1 MTRRSRRPR
10 LAVLIDAENACAAHA
25 ARVMEKVRELGRPTV
40 RWAYGD
46 WTTPNLTPWKRIV
59 NRLGIRPQQQF
70 RYLRGKNTSDFA
82 LVMDAMQIL
91 YTRRADG
98 FCIVSSDSD
107 YIGLAA
113 RIQEAGL
120 LVYGFGNRTTMK
132 DFVAACDEFVFVDEE

>member
-1 MTRRSRRPR
+1 
-10 LAVLIDAENACAAHA
+10 
-25 ARVMEKVRELGRPTV
+25 MEKVREFGRPTV

-70 RYLRGKNTSDFA
+70 RYLKGKNTSDFA

-91 YTRRADG
+91 HSRRVEG
-98 FCIVSSDSD
+98 FCIVSGGSD

-120 LVYGFGNRTTMK
+120 MVYGFGNRTTMS
-132 DFVAACDEFVFVDEE
+132 DFVVACDEFVYVDGEGAEPAA

>member
-1 MTRRSRRPR
+1 
-10 LAVLIDAENACAAHA
+10 
-25 ARVMEKVRELGRPTV
+25 MEKVREFGRPTV

-46 WTTPNLTPWKRIV
+46 WTTPNLAPWKRIV

-70 RYLRGKNTSDFA
+70 RYLKGKNTSDFA

-91 YTRRADG
+91 HSRRVEG

-132 DFVAACDEFVFVDEE
+132 DFVAACDEFVYVDEEEGEGGDEGI

>member
-1 MTRRSRRPR
+1 MSICTKRTITP
-10 LAVLIDAENACAAHA
+10 
-25 ARVMEKVRELGRPTV
+25 
-40 RWAYGD
+40 D

-70 RYLRGKNTSDFA
+70 RYLKGKNTSDFA

-120 LVYGFGNRTTMK
+120 LVYGFGNRTTMS

>member
-1 MTRRSRRPR
+1 
-10 LAVLIDAENACAAHA
+10 
-25 ARVMEKVRELGRPTV
+25 MEKVREFGRPTV

-46 WTTPNLTPWKRIV
+46 WTTTNLTPWKRIV

-91 YTRRADG
+91 HSRRVEG

-120 LVYGFGNRTTMK
+120 MVYGFGNRTTMS
-132 DFVAACDEFVFVDEE
+132 DFVVACDEFVFVDEGEGGE